1 MEKHYRKFLD
11 ERNENEKELPTIVV
25 DEESKFF
32 FFLHVLFVQET
43 VKSNLSLVVLVF
55 ELYCFY
61 NVLERKLS

>member
-32 FFLHVLFVQET
+32 FFFISAFCIRNSKIQP
-43 VKSNLSLVVLVF
+43 
-55 ELYCFY
+55 
-61 NVLERKLS
+61 